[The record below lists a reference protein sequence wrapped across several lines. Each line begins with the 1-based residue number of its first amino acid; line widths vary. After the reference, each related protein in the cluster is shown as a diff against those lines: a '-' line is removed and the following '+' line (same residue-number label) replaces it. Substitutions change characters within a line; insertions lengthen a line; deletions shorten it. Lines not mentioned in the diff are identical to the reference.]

1 MSKVV
6 AGWRLYV
13 DRRVIAVALLGFS
26 SGLPYLLVFSTLSA
40 WLTGKGVDLRTI
52 GFFALVRVPYT
63 LKPLWS
69 PLIDR
74 MPLPFL
80 TRWLGRRRGW
90 GLLIQALLIVAVL
103 ALGSCDPGGDLRI
116 LAVAA
121 VAVAFLAASQDIVVD
136 AYRIELL
143 TPVLQGP
150 GAGAV
155 QTGYR
160 IGMLVAGA
168 GALYVASAFGWFAA
182 YATMAALLTLGMA
195 VLLAYPEP
203 KTPAVPIAVAAA
215 GGGVAWLRAAYVGPL
230 ADFVGRRGWLAVVA
244 LVVGYKLGEA
254 LAGMMAMPLYLKL
267 GYSLPEIATISK
279 IFGFGATVAGNLLGG
294 MLVVRLGVMRALLI
308 FGVAQSLG
316 NLFYVLQ
323 AVSGHDLRVLALCV
337 FAENLTG
344 GMAGAAM
351 VTYLSG
357 LCNVSYTATQYAL
370 LSALAAVGTT
380 VLASTSG
387 GLALALGWT
396 DFFLLTTVVTL
407 PALSLLVWMMR
418 RQPALEA
425 IG

>member
-1 MSKVV
+1 VSQVV
-6 AGWRLYV
+6 AGWRLYL
-13 DRRVIAVALLGFS
+13 DRRVVAVALLGFS

-52 GFFALVRVPYT
+52 GFFALVRLPYT

-74 MPLPFL
+74 LPLPFL
-80 TRWLGRRRGW
+80 TRRLGRRRGW
-90 GLLIQALLIVAVL
+90 GLLIQTLLIAAIL

-116 LAVAA
+116 LAAAA
-121 VAVAFLAASQDIVVD
+121 VAVAFLAASQDIVID

-143 TPVLQGP
+143 SSVLQGP

-168 GALYVASAFGWFAA
+168 GALYIASAFGWFAA
-182 YATMAALLTLGMA
+182 YATMAVLLTLGMG
-195 VLLAYPEP
+195 VLLSYPEP
-203 KTPAVPIAVAAA
+203 KTPPAPRSAV
-215 GGGVAWLRAAYVGPL
+215 GGIMPWLRGAYVGPL

-308 FGVAQSLG
+308 FGIAQSLG

-387 GLALALGWT
+387 SLALALGWA
-396 DFFLLTTVVTL
+396 DFFLLTTVVTV
-407 PALSLLVWMMR
+407 PALLLLVWMMR
-418 RQPALEA
+418 RPPALA
-425 IG
+425 PAG

>member
-1 MSKVV
+1 VSQVV
-6 AGWRLYV
+6 GGWRLYF
-13 DRRVIAVALLGFS
+13 DRRVVAVALLGFS

-40 WLTGKGVDLRTI
+40 WMTGQGLDLRTI
-52 GFFALVRVPYT
+52 GFFALVRLPYT

-69 PLIDR
+69 PMIDR
-74 MPLPFL
+74 LPLPLL

-90 GLLIQALLIVAVL
+90 GLLIQALLIAAIL
-103 ALGSCDPGGDLRI
+103 ALGSCDPAGDVRI

-121 VAVAFLAASQDIVVD
+121 VAVAFLAASQDIVID

-143 TPVLQGP
+143 TPTLQGP

-168 GALYVASAFGWFAA
+168 GALYIASAFGWFAA
-182 YATMAALLTLGMA
+182 YATMAALLSLGMA
-195 VLLAYPEP
+195 VLLTHPEP
-203 KTPAVPIAVAAA
+203 KMAPVAALPA
-215 GGGVAWLRAAYVGPL
+215 GGVMGWLRDAYVRPL
-230 ADFVGRRGWLAVVA
+230 ADFFGRHGWLAVMA

-254 LAGMMAMPLYLKL
+254 LAGMMATPLYLKL
-267 GYSLPEIATISK
+267 GYTLPEIATVSK

-294 MLVVRLGVMRALLI
+294 MLVVRLGVMRALLV
-308 FGVAQSLG
+308 FGIAQSLG

-357 LCNVSYTATQYAL
+357 LCNLSYTATQYAL

-380 VLASTSG
+380 IFASASGTLAQS
-387 GLALALGWT
+387 LGWT
-396 DFFLLTTVVTL
+396 DFFLLTTMVTI
-407 PALSLLVWMMR
+407 PALLLLVWMMR
-418 RQPALEA
+418 RRPVLEA
-425 IG
+425 AD